1 MKTNR
6 DKLNDALGMVD
17 ETTVQGAMT
26 HADTMKAIH
35 TAQAARRAALRRR
48 FTVAA
53 AACLAL
59 TLTVGAIFAVPLL
72 TADEPNQTEPPVT
85 VTTEEGEPF
94 FVEAPLVKVIQLS
107 ATETTTISDPTI
119 PMDSVDVGMDMTQ
132 FGSMYAYPV
141 LKFDCQPGEK
151 VTVKAE
157 RDCLGYVDMPWCEDV
172 DRSEFRQKTMF
183 IKHLRNPDGTKEEGV
198 VYYTDTLTIDPTKES
213 ITLSAR
219 DSSNVDPETNVEDIV
234 LTFTITNEEGQITGA
249 GSLYIGRKF
258 LLNPEE
264 RFPALAVY
272 AIRRSAVLGSVRFN
286 DPAKTTEEDV
296 SDLLDSFV
304 ARADEVKATL
314 DYSPVTVEEFNE
326 YAMADLYRTEFAGQ
340 QIISRSGPSFC
351 SWQNFFTCEYKAEGT
366 DTTRGFILFGDGTWV
381 EYRRTHGD
389 CTTVDCHAGCPNSDD
404 GHHGIG
410 LGCRFRTYDGR
421 IYEVQKVSPDSDMQ
435 TLVLIKDANA

>member
-1 MKTNR
+1 MKNNR

-17 ETTVQGAMT
+17 EALVQGAMS
-26 HADTMKAIH
+26 H
-35 TAQAARRAALRRR
+35 TDGMRAAQLSRRATIRRR
-48 FTVAA
+48 VTVLA
-53 AACLAL
+53 AACLSMAL
-59 TLTVGAIFAVPLL
+59 LAGAMLALPLL
-72 TADEPNQTEPPVT
+72 KADEPPVI
-85 VTTEEGEPF
+85 VDTTEGEENF
-94 FVEAPLVKVIQLS
+94 YVEAPLVKVIQLS

-119 PMDSVDVGMDMTQ
+119 PVDSVDVGMEMTQ

-157 RDCLGYVDMPWCEDV
+157 RDCLGYVDMPWGEDV
-172 DRSEFRQKTMF
+172 DQSEFRQKFRQKTMF

-272 AIRRSAVLGSVRFN
+272 AIRRSAVLGAVCFN

-340 QIISRSGPSFC
+340 QIISRSGPGFC
-351 SWQNFFTCEYKAEGT
+351 SWQNFFTCEYKADGT
-366 DTTRGFILFGDGTWV
+366 DTTRGFILFGDGAWV

-435 TLVLIKDANA
+435 TLVLIQDANA